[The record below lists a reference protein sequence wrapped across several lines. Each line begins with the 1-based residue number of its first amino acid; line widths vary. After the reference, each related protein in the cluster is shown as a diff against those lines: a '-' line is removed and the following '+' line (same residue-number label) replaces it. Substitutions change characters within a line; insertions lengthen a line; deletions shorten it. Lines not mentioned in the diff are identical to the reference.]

1 MTLDYA
7 EAITMIKTLTKHGN
21 SYALIID
28 RAILELLRIDP
39 ETPLELTTNGQSLV
53 VSPVRADADQV
64 KLEATLKELNNTFG
78 DDLRRLAE

>member
-7 EAITMIKTLTKHGN
+7 EAATMIKTLTKHGN

>member
-7 EAITMIKTLTKHGN
+7 EAATMIKTLTKHGN
-21 SYALIID
+21 RYALIID

>member
-1 MTLDYA
+1 
-7 EAITMIKTLTKHGN
+7 MIKTLTKHGN